1 MKYKAIAT
9 ISFAVITLC
18 SNLIFAA
25 ETTAGLPS
33 REQPSY
39 TSTHLQNAENQRSM
53 DKSALWD
60 LIDQNVIDF
69 SNITAADM
77 VGKPVRTLSD
87 LEEASTHIVSGH
99 FTGSSRE
106 DLDIAGGMIFYGCTI
121 TPFAVSRV
129 FKGDIA
135 PGEMIEIGEEY
146 YTDKYNGVCYFSN
159 ALPSRPDKE
168 YLFFLTKTPETKK
181 HFAGIYAPVEWENG
195 RYPVVNA
202 SAKSVSVASIPNR
215 DLELGGGDTS
225 TYKDLYEEVINSY
238 MK

>member
-1 MKYKAIAT
+1 MKFIARTAINLA
-9 ISFAVITLC
+9 IIALC
-18 SNLIFAA
+18 SNSIFAA
-25 ETTAGLPS
+25 DNTAGLPS
-33 REQPSY
+33 GEQPSY
-39 TSTHLQNAENQRSM
+39 TSTYLQNAEDQRSM

-60 LIDQNVIDF
+60 LIDQNAIDF

-77 VGKPVRTLSD
+77 AGKPVRTLSD

-121 TPFAVSRV
+121 TPFVVSRV

-135 PGEMIEIGEEY
+135 PEEMIEIGEEY
-146 YTDKYNGVCYFSN
+146 YTDKDNGVCYFSN

-168 YLFFLTKTPETKK
+168 YLFFLTKTPEAKK
-181 HFAGIYAPVEWENG
+181 RFAGIYAPVEWENG

-202 SAKSVSVASIPNR
+202 NAKSVDVASIPNR
-215 DLELGGGDTS
+215 DLELGSGNTS